1 MHLPPD
7 EKRRLLSRL
16 RRAEGQV
23 AAVRRMVE
31 EDAYCVD
38 VLTQVAAARGAL
50 ARVGDVVLRNHVET
64 CVSAALRSEDEEA
77 RVDKL
82 DELMD
87 VLVRYRRA

>member
-1 MHLPPD
+1 MHMDPT

-50 ARVGDVVLRNHVET
+50 TRVGDAVLRNHVET
-64 CVSAALRSEDEEA
+64 CLSSALRSEDEEA
-77 RVDKL
+77 RVDKI

-87 VLVRYRRA
+87 VLVRYRRT

>member
-1 MHLPPD
+1 MHLSSED
-7 EKRRLLSRL
+7 KRRLLSRL

-50 ARVGDVVLRNHVET
+50 AGVGDVVLRNHVET
-64 CVSAALRSEDEEA
+64 CVSGALRSEDEEA
-77 RVDKL
+77 RIDKI
-82 DELMD
+82 DELID
-87 VLVRYRRA
+87 IVTRYRRP